1 MRASHSK
8 LRTTIRNNSVKK
20 EVISRN
26 NFINL
31 IFKNII
37 NKENNNINININNTI
52 IYQSLS
58 IYKPKIFSKI
68 FFRTFFISKTE
79 KKYKNF
85 KYNKHYLSMFINII
99 VFLIEE
105 KNKNLYLIENCF
117 AILIKLYKQKII
129 DNNNM
134 LIIIKFIILL
144 SIYDRADCIDNELSK
159 NKIIKKYEILKYTLK
174 IIKQIDDVEL
184 SKEYINFINNNIIKY
199 KVNLFFITSKTDFL
213 ELINLKNN
221 DRCILDFLANIYSF
235 KYSKNFLDVFMKQIK
250 DVYDINNK
258 TKSTIDILKYLK
270 TDLYILKTMQE
281 NELKKYNEDPFI
293 LSNGFVINNNS
304 EKTSAIV
311 KEIII
316 KGQFTM
322 VFSFCYSPDE
332 KKNINDSI
340 NKNKIKKK
348 NRYTDNRFNKRRFVV

>member
-68 FFRTFFISKTE
+68 FFPTFFISKTE

-129 DNNNM
+129 VTNY
-134 LIIIKFIILL
+134 LQAWL
-144 SIYDRADCIDNELSK
+144 RA
-159 NKIIKKYEILKYTLK
+159 
-174 IIKQIDDVEL
+174 
-184 SKEYINFINNNIIKY
+184 
-199 KVNLFFITSKTDFL
+199 
-213 ELINLKNN
+213 
-221 DRCILDFLANIYSF
+221 
-235 KYSKNFLDVFMKQIK
+235 
-250 DVYDINNK
+250 
-258 TKSTIDILKYLK
+258 
-270 TDLYILKTMQE
+270 
-281 NELKKYNEDPFI
+281 
-293 LSNGFVINNNS
+293 G
-304 EKTSAIV
+304 
-311 KEIII
+311 
-316 KGQFTM
+316 
-322 VFSFCYSPDE
+322 
-332 KKNINDSI
+332 
-340 NKNKIKKK
+340 
-348 NRYTDNRFNKRRFVV
+348 